1 MKGFNFVMKL
11 FALAILG
18 VSTPLMSFAQAPGF
32 QNRVNLEDV
41 NIQGEANKNG
51 ALFQNRNRFELDDR
65 VKMRRDFRS
74 EVNEMIPDSFDKLP
88 NELIS
93 DEKVA
98 KAPTGN

>member
-1 MKGFNFVMKL
+1 MDISKAFV
-11 FALAILG
+11 ILLLG
-18 VSTPLMSFAQAPGF
+18 TPVVTFAQSPGF

-74 EVNEMIPDSFDKLP
+74 EVNEMIPDSFEKLS